1 VGARTVLL
9 AWNVYVSGVRL
20 EGLRRIAAAVRESG
34 GGHRGVRALGLHL
47 EARNE
52 FQISMNVE
60 DAETV
65 SAMAVFT
72 DIERR
77 VAEAGGRIDRTEV
90 IGLVPDRLLFEA
102 AANRLA
108 LEPDTAGRV
117 LSRRL
122 ATHLAG

>member
-1 VGARTVLL
+1 
-9 AWNVYVSGVRL
+9 
-20 EGLRRIAAAVRESG
+20 
-34 GGHRGVRALGLHL
+34 
-47 EARNE
+47 
-52 FQISMNVE
+52 
-60 DAETV
+60 
-65 SAMAVFT
+65 MAVFT